1 MNHASRNLTPVM
13 TYQHNIKQGLT
24 NPNFNIHQYR
34 KYERILGSNIAL
46 GIDLEID
53 IENWNKR
60 KEI

>member
-13 TYQHNIKQGLT
+13 TYQHNIKQSLT

-34 KYERILGSNIAL
+34 KYERMLGSNITL